1 MKRYS
6 QLLFIA
12 AVIVMLIVH
21 VAAAVSSEESISN
34 NGEGRQEVKSKS
46 IILPDET
53 LFDPLIADPR
63 WPHFS
68 VAYQSYINNDELKN
82 VGATSFGETFPLYS
96 GNAFRGRWITGIQA
110 AVFAFFN
117 LDADSMDLVNA
128 DYWVGIPIAYRKNDL
143 SALFRLFHQSS
154 HLGDEYLL
162 YNKIDRVNLSFESI
176 DLKLSYDINKAFRI
190 YSGAGYIFHREPSD
204 LEPSSAQLGFE
215 YKSPETILG
224 STIRPVAA
232 VDFKTWEE
240 NDWDIDTSARLGIQL
255 ENIEHKKRK
264 IQLMLE
270 YFNGHS
276 PHGQFYERNI
286 EYTGVGIHFY
296 F

>member
-6 QLLFIA
+6 QALLIA
-12 AVIVMLIVH
+12 AIMIILIIP
-21 VAAAVSSEESISN
+21 VATAGSSEDSINN
-34 NGEGRQEVKSKS
+34 NGEEKKTDKSKS

-68 VAYQSYINNDELKN
+68 VAYQNYINNNELKN

-96 GNAFRGRWITGIQA
+96 GNAFGGQWITGIQA

-117 LDADSMDLVNA
+117 LDAASMDLVNA
-128 DYWVGIPIAYRKNDL
+128 DYWVGIPVAYRKNQF

-204 LEPSSAQLGFE
+204 LKPSSAQLGFE
-215 YKSPETILG
+215 YKSPDTILG
-224 STIRPVAA
+224 NMIRPVAA

-240 NDWDIDTSARLGIQL
+240 NNWNIDSSTRFGIQL

-264 IQLMLE
+264 VQLMLE

-286 EYTGVGIHFY
+286 EYTGIGIHFY

>member
-1 MKRYS
+1 MKRYNRIF
-6 QLLFIA
+6 FIA
-12 AVIVMLIVH
+12 AVIIMLIAPF
-21 VAAAVSSEESISN
+21 AAGESPEKSIDNNVEEK
-34 NGEGRQEVKSKS
+34 QVVKSKS

-68 VAYQSYINNDELKN
+68 VAYQSYINDDELKN

-96 GNAFRGRWITGIQA
+96 GNAYGGRWITGIQA

-117 LDADSMDLVNA
+117 LDADSMDLINA
-128 DYWVGIPIAYRKNDL
+128 DYWVGIPVAYRKNNF

-162 YNKIDRVNLSFESI
+162 YNKVDRVNLSFESI

-190 YSGAGYIFHREPSD
+190 YSGSGYIFHREPSD
-204 LEPSSAQLGFE
+204 LKPFSAQLGFE
-215 YKSPETILG
+215 YKSPETIFGNTL
-224 STIRPVAA
+224 RPVAA

-240 NDWDIDTSARLGIQL
+240 NDWNIDTSVRFGIQL
-255 ENIEHKKRK
+255 ENIEDKKRK

-276 PHGQFYERNI
+276 PHGQFYEKSI
-286 EYTGVGIHFY
+286 EYTGIGIHFY

>member
-6 QLLFIA
+6 QALLIA
-12 AVIVMLIVH
+12 AIMIIFIIP
-21 VAAAVSSEESISN
+21 VATAGSSEDSINN
-34 NGEGRQEVKSKS
+34 NGEGKQTEKSKS
-46 IILPDET
+46 IILPDKT

-68 VAYQSYINNDELKN
+68 VAYQNYINNDELKN

-96 GNAFRGRWITGIQA
+96 GNAFGGGWITGIQA

-117 LDADSMDLVNA
+117 LDAASMDLVNA
-128 DYWVGIPIAYRKNDL
+128 DYWVGIPVAYRKNNF

-204 LEPSSAQLGFE
+204 LKPSSAQLGFE

-224 STIRPVAA
+224 NMIRPVAA

-240 NDWDIDTSARLGIQL
+240 NGWNIDTSARFGIQL

-264 IQLMLE
+264 VQLMLE

-286 EYTGVGIHFY
+286 KYTGIGIHFY